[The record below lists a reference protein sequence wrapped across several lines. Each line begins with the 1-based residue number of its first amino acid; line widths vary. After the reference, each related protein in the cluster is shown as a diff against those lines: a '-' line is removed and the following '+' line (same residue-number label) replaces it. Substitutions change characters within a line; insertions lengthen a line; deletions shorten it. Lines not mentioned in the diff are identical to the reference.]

1 MPAHNK
7 KENNKSFT
15 KFYYALAT
23 LIGATI
29 TFLILTYSFGLNGYI
44 APILNTFSPKPE
56 TSNTQSNNAEEDF
69 SNNLIEESESE
80 ILLGPVGPIGP
91 KGEKG
96 DKGDPGATGKTGKT
110 GPVGPSGPTGA
121 TGSSGATGPT
131 GASGA
136 TGPAGATG
144 AKGETGAQG
153 PVGPIGPSG
162 PPGPTGDKGEKGD
175 PGTTT
180 FGYRG
185 SFIDTTTQTQTS
197 INTPK
202 AMELNTTNALETSG
216 VSITNN
222 SGARPTRITV
232 ANSGTY
238 NLQFSAQLAR
248 SEGHK
253 GTVNAEIWIR
263 VNESNISF
271 TNTKVT
277 LTGDEDTAKTV
288 ASWNF
293 LIKLDAGQYVELMW
307 SVDDLR
313 LVMPTITTGLIGP
326 SIPSL
331 IVTMTQVG

>member
-15 KFYYALAT
+15 KFYYALVT
-23 LIGATI
+23 IIGVAV
-29 TFLILTYSFGLNGYI
+29 TFFILTYSFGFNGYI
-44 APILNTFSPKPE
+44 QPILNTFSPKPE
-56 TSNTQSNNAEEDF
+56 TSNNVEEDF

-80 ILLGPVGPIGP
+80 ILIGPAGPIGP

-202 AMELNTTNALETSG
+202 AMELNTANALETSG

-271 TNTKVT
+271 SNGKVT

>member
-1 MPAHNK
+1 MPAHSK
-7 KENNKSFT
+7 NKSIT
-15 KFYYALAT
+15 KFYYVLTT
-23 LIGATI
+23 LIGAVI
-29 TFLILTYSFGLNGYI
+29 TFFILTYSFGLNGYI
-44 APILNTFSPKPE
+44 EPILDKFITKSE
-56 TSNTQSNNAEEDF
+56 TSISQSSDADDD
-69 SNNLIEESESE
+69 SSDNLIEESDSE
-80 ILLGPVGPIGP
+80 IQIGPVGPVGP

-96 DKGDPGATGKTGKT
+96 EPGETGKQGKT
-110 GPVGPSGPTGA
+110 GPVGPSGASGSTGQTGA
-121 TGSSGATGPT
+121 TGATGT
-131 GASGA
+131 
-136 TGPAGATG
+136 
-144 AKGETGAQG
+144 KGETGAQG

-162 PPGPTGDKGEKGD
+162 PPGPTGSKGEKGD
-175 PGTTT
+175 TGTTT

-185 SFIDTTTQTQTS
+185 SFSDTTSQSHTL

-216 VSITNN
+216 VSIVNN
-222 SGARPTRITV
+222 SSARPSRITV

>member
-23 LIGATI
+23 LIGAAI
-29 TFLILTYSFGLNGYI
+29 TLLILTYSFGLNGYI
-44 APILNTFSPKPE
+44 QPILNTFSPKPE
-56 TSNTQSNNAEEDF
+56 TSNTQSNNEEDF

-80 ILLGPVGPIGP
+80 ILIGPVGPIGP

-277 LTGDEDTAKTV
+277 LTGDEDAAKTV

-313 LVMPTITTGLIGP
+313 LVLPTITTELIGP

>member
-1 MPAHNK
+1 MPAHSK
-7 KENNKSFT
+7 NKSIT
-15 KFYYALAT
+15 KFYYVLTT
-23 LIGATI
+23 LIGAVI
-29 TFLILTYSFGLNGYI
+29 TFFILTYSFGLNGYI
-44 APILNTFSPKPE
+44 EPILDKFITKSE
-56 TSNTQSNNAEEDF
+56 TSISQSSNEDDDS

-80 ILLGPVGPIGP
+80 ILIGPVGPIGP

-277 LTGDEDTAKTV
+277 LTGDEDAAKTV

>member
-7 KENNKSFT
+7 KEKNKSLT

-23 LIGATI
+23 LIGSGI

-44 APILNTFSPKPE
+44 APIIDTFSPQPE
-56 TSNTQSNNAEEDF
+56 ISSGQIID
-69 SNNLIEESESE
+69 SELDPVDPD
-80 ILLGPVGPIGP
+80 IVTGPVGPIGP

-96 DKGDPGATGKTGKT
+96 DKGDKGATGKQGKK
-110 GPVGPSGPTGA
+110 GPAGSSGPTGA
-121 TGSSGATGPT
+121 TGSSGSAGATGPT
-131 GASGA
+131 GPTGA
-136 TGPAGATG
+136 TGT
-144 AKGETGAQG
+144 KGETGAQG

-162 PPGPTGDKGEKGD
+162 PPGPTGEKGEKGD
-175 PGTTT
+175 TGTTT
-180 FGYRG
+180 FGYHG
-185 SFIDTTTQTQTS
+185 SFFDTTTQTQTL
-197 INTPK
+197 INSPK

-216 VSITNN
+216 VSIANN

-232 ANSGTY
+232 TNSGTY
-238 NLQFSAQLAR
+238 NLQFSAQLTR
-248 SEGHK
+248 NEGHK

-277 LTGDEDTAKTV
+277 LTGDED
-288 ASWNF
+288 S
-293 LIKLDAGQYVELMW
+293 AGQYVELMW

-313 LVMPTITTGLIGP
+313 LVMPTISSGLIGP